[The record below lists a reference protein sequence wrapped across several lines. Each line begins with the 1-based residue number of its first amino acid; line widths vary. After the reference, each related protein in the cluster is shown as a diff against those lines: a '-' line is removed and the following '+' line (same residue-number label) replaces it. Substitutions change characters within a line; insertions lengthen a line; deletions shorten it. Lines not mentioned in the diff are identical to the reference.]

1 MNLPF
6 TWQSVLTILSSI
18 HLCLS
23 VYLCNLIHLSIH
35 LYTFLFVYPSLVNC
49 LSLQLIPSVYP
60 SIYLPICLYISIYL
74 YVYLSPLSYC
84 LSPQQVTSLTT
95 TRGKQSQSV
104 GESYSPVPVARCTPG
119 TPTTENSSSVHPT
132 CQPNTPL
139 SCPVCLAPLQRNKSS
154 HMT

>member
-1 MNLPF
+1 MVVLHLSWILLITDFMNLPF

-74 YVYLSPLSYC
+74 YVYLSPSHIA
-84 LSPQQVTSLTT
+84 SLPTT
-95 TRGKQSQSV
+95 GDLIDHHKREAITVSGGELLTRPCGQMHPRNPDYR
-104 GESYSPVPVARCTPG
+104 ELFIG
-119 TPTTENSSSVHPT
+119 TPYLP
-132 CQPNTPL
+132 
-139 SCPVCLAPLQRNKSS
+139 A
-154 HMT
+154 